1 MRPNDRAQI
10 TNPIF
15 PMSITASQVK
25 ELRDR
30 TNAGMMECKRA
41 LQETDGDIEGA
52 IKKLREAGA
61 IKAAKK
67 ADRAAKEGV
76 VTSHID
82 SDSKHGILAEVN
94 CETDFVAKNE
104 NFQGFV
110 GELVETVA
118 ASGAT
123 DLEAA
128 NAVSHGEDT
137 IEGFVK
143 AKVIE
148 LGENLQF
155 RRLTRYDMEGSGLVA
170 SYIHLGGKVGVLVE
184 VGCENDGTSANDE
197 FRTLVKDL
205 TLHIAALSPA
215 GITRDDIPSDLIES
229 EKDLFRKQMADS
241 GKPPEILEKII
252 EGKLGKFYSERCL
265 LEQAFVKD
273 PDITVGKL
281 LEAKGGDIGD
291 TLSVRRFVRYA
302 LGE

>member
-1 MRPNDRAQI
+1 MAAI
-10 TNPIF
+10 
-15 PMSITASQVK
+15 SASLVK
-25 ELRDR
+25 ELRER
-30 TNAGMMECKRA
+30 TGLGMMECKKA
-41 LQETDGDIEGA
+41 LTEADGDIETA
-52 IKKLREAGA
+52 IENLRKNSGL
-61 IKAAKK
+61 KAAKK
-67 ADRAAKEGV
+67 AERTAAEGGV
-76 VTSHID
+76 VTRVAED
-82 SDSKHGILAEVN
+82 GTYGVMLEVN
-94 CETDFVAKNE
+94 SETDFVAKNE
-104 NFQGFV
+104 NFQSFV
-110 GELVETVA
+110 GELVDTVA

-128 NAVSHGEDT
+128 NALSHGEGT
-137 IEGFVK
+137 IEDFVK

-155 RRLTRYDMEGSGLVA
+155 RRLTRYDMESSGLVA